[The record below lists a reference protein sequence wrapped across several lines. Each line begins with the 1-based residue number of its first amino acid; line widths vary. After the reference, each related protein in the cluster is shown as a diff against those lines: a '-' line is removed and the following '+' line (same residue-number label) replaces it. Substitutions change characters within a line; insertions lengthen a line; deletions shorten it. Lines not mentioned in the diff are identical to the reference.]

1 MMRGEGEIADDLLE
15 GAEAIAR
22 YMFGT
27 GTATKRRRVYHL
39 AATSDLPLFRLGEI
53 ICGRR
58 STLLAWIA
66 EREQAAA
73 ALAKAKQR
81 PIAAAAEE

>member
-1 MMRGEGEIADDLLE
+1 MKARKEDCIADDLLE

-22 YMFGT
+22 FMFGSPD
-27 GTATKRRRVYHL
+27 KRRRVYHL
-39 AATSDLPLFRLGEI
+39 AAHSDLPLFRLGEL

-66 EREQAAA
+66 EQE
-73 ALAKAKQR
+73 KSTR
-81 PIAAAAEE
+81 PKGDVRP

>member
-1 MMRGEGEIADDLLE
+1 MTRPATDIADDLLE

-22 YMFGT
+22 FLYGRGYT
-27 GTATKRRRVYHL
+27 QGKRRRIYHL
-39 AATSDLPLFRLGEI
+39 ASHSELPLFRVGDI

-66 EREQAAA
+66 EQE
-73 ALAKAKQR
+73 KANVQPR
-81 PIAAAAEE
+81 

>member
-1 MMRGEGEIADDLLE
+1 MKAREPDCIADDLLE

-22 YMFGT
+22 FMFGS
-27 GTATKRRRVYHL
+27 ADKRRRVYHL
-39 AATSDLPLFRLGEI
+39 AARSDLPLFRLGEV

-66 EREQAAA
+66 EQE
-73 ALAKAKQR
+73 KASR
-81 PIAAAAEE
+81 PKGSIRP

>member
-1 MMRGEGEIADDLLE
+1 MKGAEGEIADDLLE

-22 YMFGT
+22 FMFGSV
-27 GTATKRRRVYHL
+27 AKRRRVYHL
-39 AATSDLPLFRLGEI
+39 AATSDLPLFRLGEV

-66 EREQAAA
+66 EQE
-73 ALAKAKQR
+73 KASAR
-81 PIAAAAEE
+81 PK

>member
-1 MMRGEGEIADDLLE
+1 MKRPESNIADDLLE
-15 GAEAIAR
+15 GAEEIAR
-22 YMFGT
+22 FMFGSP
-27 GTATKRRRVYHL
+27 GKRRRVYHL
-39 AATSDLPLFRLGEI
+39 AAHSDLPLFRLGEV

-73 ALAKAKQR
+73 ALARAKQHT
-81 PIAAAAEE
+81 IAAAAAEE